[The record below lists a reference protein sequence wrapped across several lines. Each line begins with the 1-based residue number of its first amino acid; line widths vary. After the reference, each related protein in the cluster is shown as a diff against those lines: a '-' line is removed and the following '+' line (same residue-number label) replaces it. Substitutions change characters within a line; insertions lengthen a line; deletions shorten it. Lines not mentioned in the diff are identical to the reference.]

1 MCLVHVDVKTVR
13 KHMGV
18 KFKWFFIG
26 EGGERR
32 NIERMIKEKG
42 LQKCVILLGMHTNP
56 YAFMRQADV
65 YVQTSKFEGFGLT
78 ISEAKILG
86 KPVVSTNFEVVY
98 NQLTHEKNGL
108 IAEMNGKSVADNIYR
123 MIADDELREAIIAEI
138 KNEHNTTHFTE
149 VKKVEE
155 MFDA

>member
-1 MCLVHVDVKTVR
+1 
-13 KHMGV
+13 
-18 KFKWFFIG
+18 
-26 EGGERR
+26 
-32 NIERMIKEKG
+32 
-42 LQKCVILLGMHTNP
+42 MHTNP

-86 KPVVSTNFEVVY
+86 KPIVSTNFEVVY
-98 NQLTHEKNGL
+98 NQLTNEKNGL

-123 MIADDELREAIIAEI
+123 MITDDELREAIIAEI
-138 KNEHNTTHFTE
+138 KNEHNTTYITE
-149 VKKVEE
+149 VKKVEQ